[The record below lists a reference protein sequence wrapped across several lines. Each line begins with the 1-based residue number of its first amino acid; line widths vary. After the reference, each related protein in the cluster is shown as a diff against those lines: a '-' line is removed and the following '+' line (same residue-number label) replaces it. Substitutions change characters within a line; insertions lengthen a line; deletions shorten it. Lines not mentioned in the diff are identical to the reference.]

1 MPLIES
7 ITEANHTGKARTQ
20 QQVKLLNQNTNVF
33 KNVIEGMKAAG
44 TEETVNAK
52 ATTLDD
58 LFRKAANTYG
68 ISEQILK
75 AVAKQESG
83 FKTTAV
89 SKAGAMGIMQ
99 LMPSTAKSL
108 GVSDPFNAEQ
118 NIMGG
123 AKLLAKNLKDF
134 GGDLKLALAAYNA
147 GAGNVKKYN
156 GIPPFSETQN
166 YVKNIMADLGDNA
179 KIDIHSILNRSGT
192 GSASQDL
199 LGIGSSIHDVQSMLQ
214 SFGLGHGL
222 NNGSLNMTSILS
234 LLTSSKEDTTSN
246 GSNKVTVDKDMF
258 ANLIE
263 ILRLQMMMNAG
274 SSIGDFDTHET

>member
-1 MPLIES
+1 MPLMES

-20 QQVKLLNQNTNVF
+20 QQVTLLKQNTNVF

-44 TEETVNAK
+44 TGETVNAK

-166 YVKNIMADLGDNA
+166 YVKNIMADLGGNA
-179 KIDIHSILNRSGT
+179 KIDINSILNRSGT
-192 GSASQDL
+192 GSASHDL
-199 LGIGSSIHDVQSMLQ
+199 LGIGSSINDVQSMLQ
-214 SFGLGHGL
+214 SFGLGYGL
-222 NNGSLNMTSILS
+222 NSGSLNMSSILN
-234 LLTSSKEDTTSN
+234 LLTSSKEDTTGD
-246 GSNKVTVDKDMF
+246 GSNKVTIDKDMF